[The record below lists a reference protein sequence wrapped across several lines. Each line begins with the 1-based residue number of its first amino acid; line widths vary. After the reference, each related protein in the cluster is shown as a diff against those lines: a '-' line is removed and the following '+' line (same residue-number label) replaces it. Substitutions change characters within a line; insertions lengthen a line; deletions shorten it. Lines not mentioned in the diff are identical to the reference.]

1 MNPTRLVLLEM
12 PGILADLIRQA
23 IAGHDDVEIV
33 AFVRDVPELES
44 VVQETEVD
52 LVIAGLAAEA
62 SELGRFDKALDTRPG
77 MRVLAIEGDGRTACM
92 YMLVPRIIPLGPLS
106 PSTLIELIRATRPGA
121 VPPGRWV
128 PQAGPA
134 STSPTRS

>member
-1 MNPTRLVLLEM
+1 VAPVNPTRLVLLEM

-23 IAGHDDVEIV
+23 IAGHDVEIV

-52 LVIAGLAAEA
+52 LVIVGLAAEA

-106 PSTLIELIRATRPGA
+106 PSTLIELIRATRSGA
-121 VPPGRWV
+121 VPPEGWV
-128 PQAGPA
+128 TQA
-134 STSPTRS
+134 